1 MKKILFT
8 MLICLFFL
16 SSAIFS
22 EEMQLYGSYK
32 NYDLFGRLSPEDQYT
47 SIINSFKGIRDS
59 RQVNKWVIRMV
70 EKSGREI
77 LPYVNKTLLIADF
90 DHENREPIDTTLSL
104 HYYIFNEL
112 IEKNLLTEEERL
124 LYIIIIKGKI
134 KEYILKYR
142 VIDGTV
148 RFAYRVLNK
157 LKYSWDKEEYIDS
170 EILKQYYEKEL
181 GITGIVA
188 GSVESVFKI
197 TESPLAEYITD

>member
-1 MKKILFT
+1 MKRTFITLI
-8 MLICLFFL
+8 ICLSL
-16 SSAIFS
+16 THGLFS
-22 EEMQLYGSYK
+22 EEIQLYGSYK

-157 LKYSWDKEEYIDS
+157 LNYSWSKEEYIDS